1 MNKIEVKV
9 LNPEAVSQAEK
20 MMVCAARLT
29 QSGHKIK
36 SLADFMEL
44 YEKPYTNKTI
54 GRMTQLPH
62 PTIQKFA
69 AINVVVVGASRRF
82 LAQVTRHQNEVK
94 FMSASLQYSDYSG
107 EAAFA
112 VPYEVMERGE
122 EETFLES
129 CQVCMNNYAGAVE
142 QGLGNDAAGYMAPQ
156 ALRNVLIISATP
168 YQWRHMIGQ
177 RTCRRNTSE
186 TRIVFLKIWEELFKV
201 NPAFFART
209 TTGPFCMR
217 DTCQEGKMSCGNAM
231 PLLTPA
237 ELLAL
242 DYPLIAE
249 QTPSGGGG
257 AVAAPEFVAV
267 DFDGT
272 LCVDAFPEIGAPR
285 SKVIAYVKGLA
296 ERGSKIILYTCRE
309 NGHQPLL
316 DNAVA
321 FCEAQGI
328 PLYAVNENPGNAWPA
343 KLGQNPDKLRKVY
356 ASLYIDD
363 KAITP
368 DEIEATSAPTFGM

>member
-9 LNPEAVSQAEK
+9 LNPEAIPQAEK

-44 YEKPYTNKTI
+44 YEKPYNEKTVA
-54 GRMTQLPH
+54 RMTNLPH

-129 CQVCMNNYAGAVE
+129 CQVCMNNYASAVE
-142 QGLGNDAAGYMAPQ
+142 QGLDNDAAGYMAPQ
-156 ALRNVLIISATP
+156 VLRNVLIISATP

-201 NPAFFART
+201 NPTFFART

-217 DTCQEGKMSCGNAM
+217 DTCQERKMSCGDIM
-231 PLLTPA
+231 PLLGPA

-242 DYPLIAE
+242 DYPLIAA
-249 QTPSGGGG
+249 QTPSGGG
-257 AVAAPEFVAV
+257 
-267 DFDGT
+267 
-272 LCVDAFPEIGAPR
+272 
-285 SKVIAYVKGLA
+285 S
-296 ERGSKIILYTCRE
+296 S
-309 NGHQPLL
+309 
-316 DNAVA
+316 
-321 FCEAQGI
+321 
-328 PLYAVNENPGNAWPA
+328 
-343 KLGQNPDKLRKVY
+343 
-356 ASLYIDD
+356 S
-363 KAITP
+363 
-368 DEIEATSAPTFGM
+368 SS